1 MSILCNVVSIALSL
15 IRRHA
20 AHFLYPNA
28 TSSTLS
34 LEPGS
39 DAEVETFCATK
50 GVQGAHVFTKA
61 DVNGENARPTY
72 RTLRAVAGLGN
83 VKWNFMGRFVV
94 DKEGNIVLPP
104 TDEAAFDTVKSL
116 V

>member
-1 MSILCNVVSIALSL
+1 M
-15 IRRHA
+15 
-20 AHFLYPNA
+20 
-28 TSSTLS
+28 
-34 LEPGS
+34 
-39 DAEVETFCATK
+39 
-50 GVQGAHVFTKA
+50 FTKA

-104 TDEAAFDTVKSL
+104 TDEAAFDAVKSL
-116 V
+116 L